1 MKIIVPLAGK
11 VSTTISAGQSAEDAI
26 VISNTYGAAVELR
39 GYSFFYKAGLG
50 GAQASV
56 NVNGLRKSTI
66 TDDDTPVAAMGCSL
80 EKSTGAGQIAMPWP
94 PGQMLTEAG
103 KIRAKVTAPVG
114 SAVAADE
121 LFLVFYA
128 ELEIS

>member
-1 MKIIVPLAGK
+1 MKIMVPLAGK
-11 VSTTISAGQSAEDAI
+11 VSTTINAGTSTEDAI
-26 VISNTYGAAVELR
+26 VITNTYGEPVTLR

-50 GAQASV
+50 GAQASL

-80 EKSTGAGQIAMPWP
+80 EKSSAAGQIAMPWP
-94 PGQMLTEAG
+94 DGQRLG
-103 KIRAKVTAPVG
+103 DGQKIRAKITAPAG
-114 SAVAADE
+114 TNVAADE

-128 ELEIS
+128 ELDVA